1 MATQMVPVRL
11 NSTDTL
17 LGYINAALASNIKSE
32 GKVVVVEGI
41 EYLFVRGEW
50 NYRNEMTVIVEAKR

>member
-17 LGYINAALASNIKSE
+17 LGSIDASLAPRVE
-32 GKVVVVEGI
+32 GQVVVIKGI
-41 EYLFVRGEW
+41 EYMFLRREW
-50 NYRNEMTVIVEAKR
+50 NSRDEMTIIVEKRR

>member
-17 LGYINAALASNIKSE
+17 LGYINAVLASHIKGE
-32 GKVVVVEGI
+32 GEVVMVEGT
-41 EYLFVRGEW
+41 EYMFVRREW
-50 NYRNEMTVIVEAKR
+50 NSQDEMTIIVKQRS